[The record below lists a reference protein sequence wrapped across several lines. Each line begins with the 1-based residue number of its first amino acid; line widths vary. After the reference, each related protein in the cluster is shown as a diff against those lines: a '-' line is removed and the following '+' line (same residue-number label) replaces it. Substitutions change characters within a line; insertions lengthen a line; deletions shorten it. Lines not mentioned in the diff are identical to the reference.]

1 MAVYGNKPFEQERFR
16 HERSFELWILKD
28 YDNRVWVKDTI
39 PLVIHCADDYE
50 WHVHDKTTFVLY
62 QV

>member
-1 MAVYGNKPFEQERFR
+1 MAVYGNKLFEQERFR

-39 PLVIHCADDYE
+39 PLVIRYADDYE
-50 WHVHDKTTFVLY
+50 
-62 QV
+62 